1 MPKLKIVVAS
11 TRPGR
16 VGPSIATWIN
26 DFAAEHAGFEVEV
39 LDLAE
44 INLPLI
50 DEPGH
55 PRSKQYQHN
64 HTKAWS
70 AKVEDGDAFIFVTP
84 EYNFGSPPA
93 LINALDYL
101 FSEWAYKPV
110 AFVSYG
116 GVSGGL
122 RSVQMTKQIVT
133 TLSMMPIVESVT
145 IPFFAKSISDE
156 GAFVANEL
164 QLQSAKVMLDEL
176 LRWSNALQVLRVK
189 A

>member
-16 VGPSIATWIN
+16 VGITISDWVR
-26 DFAAEHAGFEVEV
+26 DFAIEHKGFEVEV

-55 PRSKQYQHN
+55 PRAKQYQQD

-84 EYNFGSPPA
+84 EYNFGSPPS

-101 FSEWAYKPV
+101 HSEWIYRPV

-122 RSVQMTKQIVT
+122 RSVQMTK
-133 TLSMMPIVESVT
+133 
-145 IPFFAKSISDE
+145 
-156 GAFVANEL
+156 
-164 QLQSAKVMLDEL
+164 
-176 LRWSNALQVLRVK
+176 
-189 A
+189 